1 MSVLPTSAATVLY
14 VLLLLTSD
22 EPRFHEYVYEV
33 ADGVQTPGL
42 AVNVTPI
49 FATWVA
55 ETPVAVGF
63 GALKIPACTVTDFE
77 FAATRSF
84 VFRMKEN
91 PHTRRWP
98 IRLLP
103 LAVVGSSHVGPFDK
117 TTEGFPLIHQCTCV
131 VDGVT
136 LHVRREPIRAV
147 PEIDA
152 DEAVF
157 VGDIT

>member
-1 MSVLPTSAATVLY
+1 MVPTVVA
-14 VLLLLTSD
+14 
-22 EPRFHEYVYEV
+22 PRFQTYVNEF
-33 ADGVQTPGL
+33 AEGVHTPGR
-42 AVNVTPI
+42 AVNFTPTLV
-49 FATWVA
+49 TWVA
-55 ETPVAVGF
+55 ETPAAVGL
-63 GALKIPACTVTDFE
+63 GALKIPGCTVTDFE